1 MPSRE
6 PFVQFE
12 QNYYRDGGYPAQGN
26 GECKLLRRFL
36 WRVCLALKRRER
48 WWFCWGCYR
57 CCPPQRRVLFLL
69 FPRQESTEGKTD
81 QEYGTENLRHGRLD
95 GVLVGVRH
103 RPFFKAL
110 LSFLLWGNLHLNLK
124 HNRRNERATM
134 GVVLESDS
142 EDEEKVLPQ
151 KKEESSDSEVCMFIS
166 SRSCSS
172 SSRCCCRCRCC
183 VIKSASLGDDD
194 FWIQFVSLALSFYAL
209 RRV

>member
-1 MPSRE
+1 MRRGRCSRC
-6 PFVQFE
+6 
-12 QNYYRDGGYPAQGN
+12 R
-26 GECKLLRRFL
+26 
-36 WRVCLALKRRER
+36 
-48 WWFCWGCYR
+48 
-57 CCPPQRRVLFLL
+57 PPRRRVLLLLL
-69 FPRQESTEGKTD
+69 FRRQESTEGKTD

-151 KKEESSDSEVCMFIS
+151 KKKKEESSDSEVFMFIY
-166 SRSCSS
+166 CSS
-172 SSRCCCRCRCC
+172 SSSSLSRCRCC
-183 VIKSASLGDDD
+183 CCCCS
-194 FWIQFVSLALSFYAL
+194 
-209 RRV
+209 